1 MLTLTSKRALGTDG
15 GDHGKPNPRGLIS
28 IVKKLDVILNFVARM
43 LQKNT
48 LKIKQVKT
56 LFWLPSRHYILSLEQ
71 ICMFIL
77 LIIIET
83 MDRPDNDYFNS
94 QIAGNNK
101 SEVCTNTNN
110 L

>member
-56 LFWLPSRHYILSLEQ
+56 LFWLPSRHYILSLGAD
-71 ICMFIL
+71 MHV
-77 LIIIET
+77 
-83 MDRPDNDYFNS
+83 YFAYHNR
-94 QIAGNNK
+94 N
-101 SEVCTNTNN
+101 
-110 L
+110 